1 MRWLLV
7 LVLCTAVTPAH
18 AESAQAALARFVD
31 TVNTLSAQ
39 FEQVQRDEKGERL
52 QTQSGR
58 MWLSRP
64 GRFRWSYE
72 KPYEQLMICDGDKV
86 FLYDPD
92 LAQVTVRPAAQALAG
107 TPAQLLS
114 RQSRLA
120 DEFTIEDAGE
130 HSGARIVR
138 LKPKSADSDF
148 KSVELWLEGSTPR
161 RMRFADQLGGS
172 TDVDFTDVKTNALLD
187 EKLFHFTPPKGV
199 EVVEA
204 SEPQK

>member
-1 MRWLLV
+1 MRRLFALIF
-7 LVLCTAVTPAH
+7 CVTVSPAH
-18 AESAQAALARFVD
+18 AESAQQALARFVD
-31 TVNTLSAQ
+31 TVNTLSAK

-72 KPYEQLMICDGDKV
+72 KPYEQLMVCDGNKV
-86 FLYDPD
+86 YLYDPD
-92 LAQVTVRPAAQALAG
+92 LAQVTVRPAARALSG
-107 TPAQLLS
+107 TPVQLLS
-114 RQSRLA
+114 RRSKLA
-120 DEFTIEDAGE
+120 DEFTVEDAGE

-138 LKPKSADSDF
+138 LKPKSADGDF
-148 KSVELWLEGSTPR
+148 KSVELWLEAGTPR
-161 RMRFADQLGGS
+161 RMRFLDQLGGS
-172 TDVDFTDVKTNALLD
+172 TDVDFSDIKTNALLD

-204 SEPQK
+204 EPQK